1 MQTQIQ
7 PKPKPQ
13 PKLSAYQQY
22 LLDQMRTPMPHVELY
37 SLLRII
43 HNRNIQSEVPRIF
56 QGKVDAEM
64 LQWAIDNATGALKQN
79 DGNNTLA
86 WVDFLLKLDRT
97 NSEIVC
103 EYVTQKSDYYR
114 P

>member
-7 PKPKPQ
+7 PQPK

-22 LLDQMRTPMPHVELY
+22 LLDQMRIPMPHVELY

-43 HNRNIQSEVPRIF
+43 HNRGIQSEVPRIF

-64 LQWAIDNATGALKQN
+64 LQWVIDNATGALKQN
-79 DGNNTLA
+79 DGNNTFA

-103 EYVTQKSDYYR
+103 EYVAQKSGYCS
-114 P
+114 

>member
-1 MQTQIQ
+1 MQTQPKIQ
-7 PKPKPQ
+7 SQ
-13 PKLSAYQQY
+13 SKLSAYQQY

-64 LQWAIDNATGALKQN
+64 LQWVIDNATGALKQN

-86 WVDFLLKLDRT
+86 WVDFLFKLDRP

-103 EYVTQKSDYYR
+103 EYVTQKSDWYGYNS
-114 P
+114 

>member
-1 MQTQIQ
+1 MQTQPKIQ
-7 PKPKPQ
+7 SQ
-13 PKLSAYQQY
+13 SKLSAYQQY

-37 SLLRII
+37 ALLRII

-56 QGKVDAEM
+56 QGKVDNEM
-64 LQWAIDNATGALKQN
+64 LQWMIDNAMGALKRN

-86 WVDFLLKLDRT
+86 WVDFLLKLDRP

>member
-7 PKPKPQ
+7 PQPK

-22 LLDQMRTPMPHVELY
+22 LLDQAHAPMPHVELH

-43 HNRNIQSEVPRIF
+43 HNRDIQSEVLRIF
-56 QGKVDAEM
+56 QGRVDAEM
-64 LQWAIDNATGALKQN
+64 LQWAIDNATGALERN

-86 WVDFLLKLDRT
+86 WVDFLFKLDRK

>member
-7 PKPKPQ
+7 PQPKPK

-37 SLLRII
+37 ALLRII

-56 QGKVDAEM
+56 QGKVDDEM
-64 LQWAIDNATGALKQN
+64 LQWTIDNAMGALKRN

-86 WVDFLLKLDRT
+86 WVDFLFKLDRK

>member
-1 MQTQIQ
+1 MQTQPKIQ
-7 PKPKPQ
+7 SQ
-13 PKLSAYQQY
+13 LSAYQQY

-37 SLLRII
+37 ALLRII

-64 LQWAIDNATGALKQN
+64 LQWVIDNATGALKRN

-86 WVDFLLKLDRT
+86 WVDFLFKLDRK

-103 EYVTQKSDYYR
+103 EYITQKSDYYR